1 MENKASESREQ
12 GREEMLRSLI
22 RKKLEKGKSP
32 EEISDELEI
41 SQDEAMQ
48 TYIRRKLHN
57 KLRNA

>member
-41 SQDEAMQ
+41 SRGEAVR
-48 TYIRRKLHN
+48 IIKKLERE
-57 KLRNA
+57 KEF